1 MKIVLLL
8 MLSILTHSTYASY
21 INSCDLVVKLLEDT
35 TVKSFQVYK
44 EGFIPNVDE
53 KHLISFKGLVKK
65 ASVADRAD
73 SDCQHYMGTVLKN
86 SFFYPHAS
94 FKAKKG
100 QKIKINVLIKDFR
113 ETSKSNQVTYSI
125 LITLLEPKSKTKIIF

>member
-1 MKIVLLL
+1 MTNILFPLKVLL
-8 MLSILTHSTYASY
+8 
-21 INSCDLVVKLLEDT
+21 
-35 TVKSFQVYK
+35 
-44 EGFIPNVDE
+44 
-53 KHLISFKGLVKK
+53 KK

-86 SFFYPHAS
+86 SFFYPYAS

-100 QKIKINVLIKDFR
+100 QKIKINLLIKDFR
-113 ETSKSNQVTYSI
+113 ETSKSDQVTYSI